1 MASALKIH
9 KTRHSIVTQKRFKY
23 QNNWERDEQVKSCR
37 GCTVPFSLTTRR
49 HHCRACGKIYCAECS
64 SEVARVSGS
73 KNAKRVCK
81 WCKLELVPQGFNRM
95 SFSDAAE
102 QPQGDTHK
110 PRTSSATTTEEKNW
124 SANPLDTNAVLSRPA
139 HARAETMNN
148 DTLVTILSID
158 GNKSC
163 VDCNS
168 DKVEWASLSMGTV
181 MCLQCSG
188 VHRSYGS
195 HISFVRSLQLDRWD
209 PTQIKRMTAGGNT
222 TFRNFMLCKSGGDG
236 GDGGG
241 AGGSGGG
248 ASGGSGGGAS
258 GGGSGGG
265 ASGGSRNNNTAAEWD
280 PSHELYASDRCEW
293 YRNKIKA
300 SANGD
305 PDPPPFDPA
314 KIKGNDGTQQAG
326 DVAKSGHDGHR
337 TQKNGS
343 TNFITK
349 KTSLMS
355 NPSNLSL
362 ASGRS
367 KTGGDLKK
375 DKRPTWIKDTDVKNC
390 MHCKKEFTLLRRR
403 HHCRKCGHC
412 ICVQCAPNDNTR
424 PIPEFGYTKEVRLC
438 LECFRPFK
446 YQDHSTQLARTT

>member
-1 MASALKIH
+1 MASVSVKNH

-23 QNNWERDEQVKSCR
+23 QNNWERDEQVKRCR

-49 HHCRACGKIYCAECS
+49 HHCRSCGKIYCAECS

-102 QPQGDTHK
+102 QPQADTHK
-110 PRTSSATTTEEKNW
+110 PRTSSATTTEDKNW
-124 SANPLDTNAVLSRPA
+124 SANPLDDTNAVVTTRPT

-148 DTLVTILSID
+148 DTLATILSID
-158 GNKSC
+158 GNDSC

-209 PTQIKRMTAGGNT
+209 PTQIKRMMAGGNT
-222 TFRNFMLCKSGGDG
+222 TFRKFMLCKSGGDG
-236 GDGGG
+236 GGGG
-241 AGGSGGG
+241 
-248 ASGGSGGGAS
+248 
-258 GGGSGGG
+258 GGGSVG
-265 ASGGSRNNNTAAEWD
+265 GGSRNYNTATEWD

-300 SANGD
+300 CANGD

-314 KIKGNDGTQQAG
+314 KIKGNDGTQQVG
-326 DVAKSGHDGHR
+326 DGAKSGDDGHR
-337 TQKNGS
+337 TQTNRS
-343 TNFITK
+343 TTFITK
-349 KTSLMS
+349 KLSLMPM
-355 NPSNLSL
+355 PSNLSL

-367 KTGGDLKK
+367 KTNLDLKK
-375 DKRPTWIKDTDVKNC
+375 DKRPKWINDTDVKNC

-412 ICVQCAPNDNTR
+412 ICYHCAPNDNTR

-446 YQDHSTQLARTT
+446 YQNHSTQ